1 MAASTLFVGR
11 IFCGEPAPTS
21 PENAPGAADQM
32 SAIRKSFEP
41 GHQRKFLVV
50 VDETAECDRAVYY
63 ATRRAARTGGR
74 LVLFAA
80 VRVGEEGQQWLGVG
94 DLMREE
100 AREEAEGRLDH
111 YAARARNL
119 AGIDPE
125 RILREGDKADEILKY
140 IEEDT
145 DIGILVLAAGTG
157 KDGPGPLVSSIGGT
171 GSGSFPI
178 PITIVPGNLK
188 DEDLDALA

>member
-1 MAASTLFVGR
+1 
-11 IFCGEPAPTS
+11 
-21 PENAPGAADQM
+21 
-32 SAIRKSFEP
+32 
-41 GHQRKFLVV
+41 
-50 VDETAECDRAVYY
+50 
-63 ATRRAARTGGR
+63 
-74 LVLFAA
+74 
-80 VRVGEEGQQWLGVG
+80 
-94 DLMREE
+94 MREE

-125 RILREGDKADEILKY
+125 RVLREGIKAEEIMKY
-140 IEEDT
+140 IDEDE

-157 KDGPGPLVSSIGGT
+157 KEGPGPLVSSIAGAGAGT
-171 GSGSFPI
+171 FLI